1 MSTDEFWD
9 GEGFEL
15 SRLRAEVF
23 EPLLAGRDA
32 RYAAWDWDARRPGG
46 TRVVE
51 PRGIVVVEGV
61 CALHRMFRDDYDV
74 RVWVEAPYETRLDR
88 GVARDGEAA
97 RATWVE
103 TWMPSEDRYV
113 ERTTRS
119 RAPTSSSTAGRRR
132 ASRGNRPANE
142 GGCAQRL
149 LRRYSDARQPVHR
162 HRRRRVVLRARRLRH
177 RGDRGRPAQ
186 ARCQPG
192 AVRGFIAV
200 NGDPQKGIANI
211 GDTFTSAR
219 PAVGARFNC
228 AGAAPQARRVNTGV
242 YEVRFPGNAAQV
254 PLASS
259 GAAETTVVAVGGG
272 VFRVNLWVPGRQDAI
287 DTPFAVTIV

>member
-1 MSTDEFWD
+1 MRVSPSTII
-9 GEGFEL
+9 
-15 SRLRAEVF
+15 
-23 EPLLAGRDA
+23 AG
-32 RYAAWDWDARRPGG
+32 AALFFALGGSAIAVTEAVRP
-46 TRVVE
+46 
-51 PRGIVVVEGV
+51 
-61 CALHRMFRDDYDV
+61 
-74 RVWVEAPYETRLDR
+74 
-88 GVARDGEAA
+88 
-97 RATWVE
+97 
-103 TWMPSEDRYV
+103 
-113 ERTTRS
+113 
-119 RAPTSSSTAGRRR
+119 
-132 ASRGNRPANE
+132 
-142 GGCAQRL
+142 
-149 LRRYSDARQPVHR
+149 
-162 HRRRRVVLRARRLRH
+162 
-177 RGDRGRPAQ
+177 Q

-211 GDTFTSAR
+211 GDAFTSAR

-254 PLASS
+254 SLASA